1 MGKLTNA
8 ADACQQGN
16 DASSHDRLQRE
27 PAPMTSN
34 PDQRDFDALLQRV
47 PLPPRAKTELTAMMT
62 TDDRHYHGVGHLAL
76 LWRRHR
82 LYAAAE
88 GFDAPEIETL
98 IACAIAF
105 HDCVYARG
113 RRDNEERSAELWMNA
128 SAGTSLAD
136 ADRQWVA
143 ETIRATA
150 DHLAYPDPA
159 ADAPLRER
167 ARLWVLDLD
176 LTPLGEADADF
187 DRNTEL
193 LRREVPHLTEAQ
205 YDAGRLGFLRKISAA
220 PRVYRTPTLAAAFEA
235 QARANFAR
243 QLVGA

>member
-1 MGKLTNA
+1 
-8 ADACQQGN
+8 
-16 DASSHDRLQRE
+16 
-27 PAPMTSN
+27 MTSEQ
-34 PDQRDFDALLQRV
+34 DRQDFDALLERV
-47 PLPPRAKTELTAMMT
+47 PLPARAKSELTAMMES
-62 TDDRHYHGVGHLAL
+62 DERHYHGVNHLAL

-88 GFDAPEIETL
+88 GLDAPAIETL
-98 IACAIAF
+98 IACAIAY

-113 RRDNEERSAELWMNA
+113 RRDNEERSAEVWLRA
-128 SAGTSLAD
+128 SAGSSLSE

-150 DHLAYPDPA
+150 DHLAYPDAA
-159 ADAPLRER
+159 ADAPIGER

-176 LTPLGEADADF
+176 LTPLGENDADF

-193 LRREVPHLTEAQ
+193 LRREVPHLTDAQ
-205 YDAGRLGFLRKISAA
+205 YDAGRLGFLRKFSAA
-220 PRVYRTPTLAAAFEA
+220 PRVYRTPTLAAQFEA

-243 QLVGA
+243 QLLGG

>member
-1 MGKLTNA
+1 
-8 ADACQQGN
+8 
-16 DASSHDRLQRE
+16 
-27 PAPMTSN
+27 MTSEQ
-34 PDQRDFDALLQRV
+34 DRRDFDALLARV
-47 PLPPRAKTELTAMMT
+47 PLSGGAKAELSAMMAS
-62 TDDRHYHGVGHLAL
+62 DERHYHGVGHLAL

-88 GFDAPEIETL
+88 GMDAPEIETL
-98 IACAIAF
+98 IACAIAY
-105 HDCVYARG
+105 HDCVYERG
-113 RRDNEERSAELWMNA
+113 RRDNEARSAEVWLRA
-128 SAGTSLAD
+128 SAAAPLSEP
-136 ADRQWVA
+136 DRNWVA
-143 ETIRATA
+143 DTIRATA

-167 ARLWVLDLD
+167 ARVWVLDLD

-193 LRREVPHLTEAQ
+193 LRLEVPHLTDAQ

-220 PRVYRTPTLAAAFEA
+220 PRVYRTPTLAAEFEA

-243 QLVGA
+243 QLAAG

>member
-1 MGKLTNA
+1 
-8 ADACQQGN
+8 
-16 DASSHDRLQRE
+16 
-27 PAPMTSN
+27 MTSEL
-34 PDQRDFDALLQRV
+34 DRQDFDALLERV
-47 PLPPRAKTELTAMMT
+47 PLPARAKSELTAMMES
-62 TDDRHYHGVGHLAL
+62 DERHYHGVNHLAL

-82 LYAAAE
+82 LYVAAE
-88 GFDAPEIETL
+88 GLDAPAIETL
-98 IACAIAF
+98 IACAIAY

-113 RRDNEERSAELWMNA
+113 RRDNEERSAEVWLRA
-128 SAGTSLAD
+128 SAGSSLSE

-159 ADAPLRER
+159 ADAPMRER

-176 LTPLGEADADF
+176 LTPLGENDADF

-193 LRREVPHLTEAQ
+193 LRREVPHLTDAQ
-205 YDAGRLGFLRKISAA
+205 YDAGRLGFLHKIADA
-220 PRVYRTPTLAAAFEA
+220 PRVYRTPTLAAQFEA

-243 QLVGA
+243 QLVGG

>member
-1 MGKLTNA
+1 MTRE
-8 ADACQQGN
+8 Q
-16 DASSHDRLQRE
+16 DR
-27 PAPMTSN
+27 
-34 PDQRDFDALLQRV
+34 RDFDALLARA
-47 PLPPRAKTELTAMMT
+47 PLSDHAKAELTAMMAT
-62 TDDRHYHGVGHLAL
+62 EDRHYHGIGHLAL

-88 GFDAPEIETL
+88 GLTAPEIETL
-98 IACAIAF
+98 IACAIAY

-113 RRDNEERSAELWMNA
+113 RRDNEERSAEVWLRA
-128 SAGTSLAD
+128 SAGAHLSD
-136 ADRQWVA
+136 EDRAWVA
-143 ETIRATA
+143 DTIRATA

-167 ARLWVLDLD
+167 ARVWVLDLD

-193 LRREVPHLTEAQ
+193 LRLEVPHLTDAQ
-205 YDAGRLGFLRKISAA
+205 YDAGRLGFLRKISDA
-220 PRVYRTPTLAAAFEA
+220 PRVYRTPTLAAQFEA

-243 QLVGA
+243 QLVGG

>member
-1 MGKLTNA
+1 
-8 ADACQQGN
+8 
-16 DASSHDRLQRE
+16 
-27 PAPMTSN
+27 MTSEQ
-34 PDQRDFDALLQRV
+34 DRRDFDALLARV
-47 PLPPRAKTELTAMMT
+47 PLPQRAKSELTAMME

-88 GFDAPEIETL
+88 GLNGPEIEIL
-98 IACAIAF
+98 IACAIAY
-105 HDCVYARG
+105 HDCVYERG
-113 RRDNEERSAELWMNA
+113 RRDNEERSAEVWMRA
-128 SAGTSLAD
+128 SAGTALSED
-136 ADRQWVA
+136 DRAWVA
-143 ETIRATA
+143 DTIRATA

-159 ADAPLRER
+159 ATAPLRER
-167 ARLWVLDLD
+167 ARAWVLDLD

-193 LRREVPHLTEAQ
+193 LRREVPHLTDAQ

-220 PRVYRTPTLAAAFEA
+220 PRVYRTPTLAAQFEA

-243 QLVGA
+243 QLAGD

>member
-1 MGKLTNA
+1 MTN
-8 ADACQQGN
+8 QP
-16 DASSHDRLQRE
+16 DR
-27 PAPMTSN
+27 
-34 PDQRDFDALLQRV
+34 RDFDALLARV
-47 PLPPRAKTELTAMMT
+47 PLPERAKSELSAMMET
-62 TDDRHYHGVGHLAL
+62 EGRHYHGVNHLAL

-88 GFDAPEIETL
+88 GLDAAGIETL
-98 IACAIAF
+98 IACAIAY
-105 HDCVYARG
+105 HDCVYERG
-113 RRDNEERSAELWMNA
+113 RRDNEERSAEVWLRA
-128 SAGTSLAD
+128 SAASLLSD

-193 LRREVPHLTEAQ
+193 LRLEVPHLTEAQ
-205 YDAGRLGFLRKISAA
+205 YDAGRLGFLRKISDA
-220 PRVYRTPTLAAAFEA
+220 PRVYRTPTLAAQFEA

-243 QLVGA
+243 QLADGLA

>member
-1 MGKLTNA
+1 
-8 ADACQQGN
+8 
-16 DASSHDRLQRE
+16 
-27 PAPMTSN
+27 MTSEQ
-34 PDQRDFDALLQRV
+34 DRRDFDALLARV
-47 PLPPRAKTELTAMMT
+47 PLPQRAKSELTAMMES
-62 TDDRHYHGVGHLAL
+62 DDRHYHGVNHLAL

-98 IACAIAF
+98 IACAIAY

-113 RRDNEERSAELWMNA
+113 RRDNEERSAEVWLRA
-128 SAGTSLAD
+128 SAGSSLSD
-136 ADRQWVA
+136 EDRQWVA
-143 ETIRATA
+143 DTIRATA

-193 LRREVPHLTEAQ
+193 LRLRGSPPHRRAVRRRPARIPAQ
-205 YDAGRLGFLRKISAA
+205 VFRRAAGLSHADAGGAVRSAG
-220 PRVYRTPTLAAAFEA
+220 
-235 QARANFAR
+235 AR
-243 QLVGA
+243 QFRPAVGRRLRGP

>member
-1 MGKLTNA
+1 
-8 ADACQQGN
+8 
-16 DASSHDRLQRE
+16 
-27 PAPMTSN
+27 MTSEL
-34 PDQRDFDALLQRV
+34 DRQDFDALLERV
-47 PLPPRAKTELTAMMT
+47 PLPARAKSELTAMMES
-62 TDDRHYHGVGHLAL
+62 DERHYHGVNHLAL

-88 GFDAPEIETL
+88 GLDAPAIETL
-98 IACAIAF
+98 IACAIAY

-113 RRDNEERSAELWMNA
+113 RRDNEERSAEVWLRA
-128 SAGTSLAD
+128 SAGSSLSE

-159 ADAPLRER
+159 ADAPMRER

-176 LTPLGEADADF
+176 LTPLGENDADF

-193 LRREVPHLTEAQ
+193 LRREVPHLTDAQ
-205 YDAGRLGFLRKISAA
+205 YDAGRLGFLHKIADA
-220 PRVYRTPTLAAAFEA
+220 PRVYRTPTLAAQFEA

-243 QLVGA
+243 QLVGG

>member
-1 MGKLTNA
+1 
-8 ADACQQGN
+8 
-16 DASSHDRLQRE
+16 
-27 PAPMTSN
+27 MTSAQ
-34 PDQRDFDALLQRV
+34 DRRDFEALLARA
-47 PLPPRAKTELTAMMT
+47 PLDNRAKSELTAMMVS
-62 TDDRHYHGVGHLAL
+62 DERHYHGVNHLAL

-88 GFDAPEIETL
+88 GLDALEIETL
-98 IACAIAF
+98 IACAIAY

-113 RRDNEERSAELWMNA
+113 RRDNEERSAEVWMRA
-128 SAGTSLAD
+128 SAAAPLPD
-136 ADRQWVA
+136 DDRRWVA
-143 ETIRATA
+143 DTIRATA

-167 ARLWVLDLD
+167 ARAWVLDLD

-193 LRREVPHLTEAQ
+193 LRLEVPHLTDAQ
-205 YDAGRLGFLRKISAA
+205 YDAGRLGFLRKFSAA
-220 PRVYRTPTLAAAFEA
+220 PRVYRTPTLAARFEA

-243 QLVGA
+243 QLAGG

>member
-1 MGKLTNA
+1 
-8 ADACQQGN
+8 
-16 DASSHDRLQRE
+16 
-27 PAPMTSN
+27 MTSEQ
-34 PDQRDFDALLQRV
+34 DRRDFDALLQRV
-47 PLPPRAKTELTAMMT
+47 PLPQRAKSELTAMME

-98 IACAIAF
+98 IACAIAY

-113 RRDNEERSAELWMNA
+113 RSDNEERSAEVWLRA
-128 SAGTSLAD
+128 SAGSSLSD
-136 ADRQWVA
+136 EDRAWVA
-143 ETIRATA
+143 DTIRATA
-150 DHLAYPDPA
+150 DHLGYPDPA
-159 ADAPLRER
+159 AAASLRER
-167 ARLWVLDLD
+167 ARMWALDLD

-193 LRREVPHLTEAQ
+193 LRREVPHLTDAQ
-205 YDAGRLGFLRKISAA
+205 YDAARLGFLSKFSDA
-220 PRVYRTPTLAAAFEA
+220 PRVYRTPTLAAQFEA

-243 QLVGA
+243 QLARG